1 MKSFQKREC
10 YGVALKSV
18 DPLILV
24 QPPEVRSLSTKKEV
38 TENFIKQAFT
48 GAVRTAVLETKSQ
61 SEEDKEGQGYK
72 GWSSGVQL

>member
-10 YGVALKSV
+10 YRVALKSV